1 MAFYLV
7 NEQEGNLND
16 RIHMISHSLA
26 STCLSFCYVFEK
38 VILRKTA
45 KNTVSVI
52 VKSGFL
58 GHYGYFLGHEAAC
71 RKEKAG
77 EKKLQ

>member
-1 MAFYLV
+1 M
-7 NEQEGNLND
+7 
-16 RIHMISHSLA
+16 
-26 STCLSFCYVFEK
+26 FEK

-71 RKEKAG
+71 RKEKAE

>member
-1 MAFYLV
+1 M
-7 NEQEGNLND
+7 
-16 RIHMISHSLA
+16 
-26 STCLSFCYVFEK
+26 FEK

-45 KNTVSVI
+45 KKNTVSVI

-58 GHYGYFLGHEAAC
+58 GPYGYFLGHEAAY
-71 RKEKAG
+71 RKEEEE